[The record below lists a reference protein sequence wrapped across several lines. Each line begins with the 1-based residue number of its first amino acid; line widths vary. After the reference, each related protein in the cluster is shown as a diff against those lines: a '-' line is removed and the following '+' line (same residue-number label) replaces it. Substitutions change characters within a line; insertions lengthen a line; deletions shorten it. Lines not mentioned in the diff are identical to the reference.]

1 MKRFLFILA
10 LFVTTLCLTA
20 CNCGGN
26 RNKPT
31 VYECTYWQQTKG
43 TIGLNMLKNDD
54 GTDVFDYYQLWFY
67 KDGSFKLVFKIKD
80 QNEEVYNGDYSDKD
94 GVRSL
99 YYDNKPDEFQD
110 LYGASKYTIGED
122 GSLTRKQQQFPP
134 SDGTTQPGSP
144 LIISQKFQLVK

>member
-1 MKRFLFILA
+1 MLNKN
-10 LFVTTLCLTA
+10 VQTLSVEGKDVLSKYFRT
-20 CNCGGN
+20 ND
-26 RNKPT
+26 KT
-31 VYECTYWQQTKG
+31 VYKG
-43 TIGLNMLKNDD
+43 SLDDAMEVDKLKTINKNIIKYSKVKNRLYSDD
-54 GTDVFDYYQLWFY
+54 ILTVTFEYA
-67 KDGSFKLVFKIKD
+67 
-80 QNEEVYNGDYSDKD
+80 YSDKD

-144 LIISQKFQLVK
+144 LIISQKFELVK

>member
-54 GTDVFDYYQLWFY
+54 GTDVFDYYHN
-67 KDGSFKLVFKIKD
+67 IM
-80 QNEEVYNGDYSDKD
+80 
-94 GVRSL
+94 
-99 YYDNKPDEFQD
+99 
-110 LYGASKYTIGED
+110 I
-122 GSLTRKQQQFPP
+122 
-134 SDGTTQPGSP
+134 
-144 LIISQKFQLVK
+144 